1 MANVYGIKTNI
12 KLTNNT
18 FFSVNILAD
27 NLSDAISNAS
37 YLKYNGEDLKKHI
50 VSGVILI
57 ENVLEN
63 TWNIK
68 DLNPDYTGESK
79 DNQALPPADN
89 I

>member
-12 KLTNNT
+12 KLKNNT
-18 FFSVNILAD
+18 LFSVNILAD
-27 NLSDAISNAS
+27 DLSDAITNAS

-50 VSGVILI
+50 VSAVILVSD
-57 ENVLEN
+57 VLRD
-63 TWNIK
+63 TWNAK

-79 DNQALPPADN
+79 DNQEALPFDN